1 MATAAAAAKR
11 KRKSK
16 SVLKRVR
23 QTARRTAIN
32 RAGKSHLRTQ
42 VKRFRQA
49 LVAGNLAQARELLQP
64 TLTLLD
70 RPLRKKN
77 LHPHT
82 PPPHQPPPPPQ
93 APAGAAPKTAGESR
107 VRPRR
112 PRATPPPRPPR
123 AGAGFGCKIFFRM

>member
-11 KRKSK
+11 KRRSK

-70 RPLRKKN
+70 RSIRKKI
-77 LHPHT
+77 LHPNT
-82 PPPHQPPPPPQ
+82 AARTKSRLMLRYNSLAKQGSA
-93 APAGAAPKTAGESR
+93 APAAR
-107 VRPRR
+107 
-112 PRATPPPRPPR
+112 
-123 AGAGFGCKIFFRM
+123 